1 MPVRKPQRDESSLD
15 LFKCLWSDPIQSLKD
30 FVDGVEP
37 CFKNDH
43 LQSKLRQ
50 CVVLLDRLLP
60 GRVEATVVQPKWRVS
75 AGESR
80 LMNAPFYHLLIFAV
94 EYEQT
99 ILFRDFQL
107 LRRSWKVL
115 HGYFAWLL
123 CPCACPSAC
132 TIPAAQVGASGR
144 VAALPRPVLPPNS
157 RRLLVK
163 ANATR
168 PRNPSAGTSDLYA
181 PQGARQTFGRQTW
194 RFTSSAAQHQH

>member
-1 MPVRKPQRDESSLD
+1 MPVWKPQRDESSPD

-37 CFKNDH
+37 CFKNDQ

-75 AGESR
+75 TGESR

-99 ILFRDFQL
+99 ILFHDFQL
-107 LRRSWKVL
+107 LRRS
-115 HGYFAWLL
+115 
-123 CPCACPSAC
+123 
-132 TIPAAQVGASGR
+132 
-144 VAALPRPVLPPNS
+144 
-157 RRLLVK
+157 
-163 ANATR
+163 
-168 PRNPSAGTSDLYA
+168 
-181 PQGARQTFGRQTW
+181 
-194 RFTSSAAQHQH
+194 